1 MHAKTKIALATALV
15 VFAGSDAMAQSLA
28 RYSNDAP
35 RAANQEII
43 EDGSPVT
50 QIAAHKSPRSAHA
63 RLRQSRN
70 AGLRSDGYAP
80 WSASQ
85 APGSQYDRRGPLD
98 FSDSDDNYQYWRQ
111 ACCL

>member
-1 MHAKTKIALATALV
+1 MHTKTKIALATLLAIC
-15 VFAGSDAMAQSLA
+15 ASPHAMAQSLA
-28 RYSNDAP
+28 RYNDTP

-50 QIAAHKSPRSAHA
+50 LIAAHKSARSAHP

-70 AGLRSDGYAP
+70 AGLRTGGYAP
-80 WSASQ
+80 WSAQQ
-85 APGSQYDRRGPLD
+85 APVSQYDRRGPLD
-98 FSDSDDNYQYWRQ
+98 FNDSDDNYQYWRQ

>member
-43 EDGSPVT
+43 EDGSPLTRV
-50 QIAAHKSPRSAHA
+50 AAHRSPRSGHF
-63 RLRQSRN
+63 RQSRN
-70 AGLRSDGYAP
+70 AGLRNGG
-80 WSASQ
+80 Q
-85 APGSQYDRRGPLD
+85 APESQYDRRGPLD
-98 FSDSDDNYQYWRQ
+98 FNDSDDNYQYWRQ